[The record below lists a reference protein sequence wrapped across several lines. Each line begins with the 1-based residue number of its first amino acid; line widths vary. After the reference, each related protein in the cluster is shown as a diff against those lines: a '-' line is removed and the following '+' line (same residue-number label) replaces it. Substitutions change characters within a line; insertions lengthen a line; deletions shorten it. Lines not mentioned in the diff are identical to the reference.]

1 MRTSDLVVLNKI
13 YTRTGD
19 DGTTGLAT
27 GERVEKWNL
36 RVESY
41 GAVDET
47 NSAIGVARLHT
58 GGDPDLD
65 AALSRIQNDLFDLG
79 ADLATPERE
88 KPLGWTPLRI
98 VEAQVTRLESE
109 IDAMNA
115 PIPALT
121 SFILPGGSAAA
132 AYLHVART
140 ISRRAERLVAQLA
153 ATPSEIVSAPALA
166 YANRLSDFL
175 FVAARR
181 CNDNGAS
188 DVLWVPGA
196 NR

>member
-1 MRTSDLVVLNKI
+1 MVVLNKI

-27 GERVEKWNL
+27 GERVEKWNP

-47 NSAIGVARLHT
+47 NAALGLARLHCA
-58 GGDPDLD
+58 GDRDLD
-65 AALSRIQNDLFDLG
+65 AMLERIQNDLFDLG
-79 ADLATPERE
+79 ADLATPERD

-98 VEAQVTRLESE
+98 VDAQVSRLETE
-109 IDAMNA
+109 IDQINA
-115 PIPALT
+115 LIPPLN
-121 SFILPGGSAAA
+121 SFILPGGSALAA
-132 AYLHVART
+132 HLHVART
-140 ISRRAERLVAQLA
+140 TCRRAERLIAELA
-153 ATPSEIVSAPALA
+153 AMADEKVSAPALA

-181 CNDNGAS
+181 ANNNGAA
-188 DVLWVPGA
+188 DILWVPGA